1 MPSLMKT
8 RKAYLKGFGDD
19 IRMDFGLDKCAKA
32 TFKRGKLAKT
42 ENIELD
48 VGTTIQDL
56 EQEGT
61 YKYLGVNEGDGIQ
74 HAKMKE
80 KIQRSITVEFAW
92 CSNPNLM
99 LSTELTQSTL
109 LPSQSS
115 LIVSTS

>member
-1 MPSLMKT
+1 MEMLPIIIIIIIIIITIIIIILIIIIMIIINLLKIV
-8 RKAYLKGFGDD
+8 KGFSDD

-61 YKYLGVNEGDGIQ
+61 YKYLGVNEGDRI
-74 HAKMKE
+74 
-80 KIQRSITVEFAW
+80 
-92 CSNPNLM
+92 
-99 LSTELTQSTL
+99 
-109 LPSQSS
+109 
-115 LIVSTS
+115 